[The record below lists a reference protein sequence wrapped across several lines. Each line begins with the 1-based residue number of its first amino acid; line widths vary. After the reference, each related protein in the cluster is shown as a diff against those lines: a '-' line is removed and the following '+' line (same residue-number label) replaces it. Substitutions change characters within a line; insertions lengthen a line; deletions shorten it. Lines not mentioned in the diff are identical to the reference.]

1 MKDHSRYDSA
11 TIKRKLAEI
20 GIEKLY
26 IMYEDVDCALFLG
39 IHGYQQ
45 FLILVSKGKFS
56 WYSKIVPAN
65 IVLEPYWN
73 CEHITYVPEGLYVFA
88 EDIEELTKYIIK
100 VLEKYSKLKNY
111 NST

>member
-1 MKDHSRYDSA
+1 MKDYSRYDSA

-26 IMYEDVDCALFLG
+26 IVDEDVDCVLFLG
-39 IHGYQQ
+39 IYRDQQ
-45 FLILVSKGKFS
+45 FLILVSRGKFS

-73 CEHITYVPEGLYVFA
+73 CKHIIYVPEGLYVFA
-88 EDIEELTKYIIK
+88 DDIEELTKCITE
-100 VLEKYSKLKNY
+100 VLKRYSKLKND
-111 NST
+111 NFT